1 MSHNP
6 QTKKWFK
13 MLVQIRG
20 MKKLEQ
26 SVLPNNYQTLW
37 CAGKSVEL
45 ITQIKSCEEIVREIK
60 KEYEEKRKALS
71 DLS

>member
-1 MSHNP
+1 MSNSP

-13 MLVQIRG
+13 MFVQLNG

-45 ITQIKSCEEIVREIK
+45 IDSIIPCADIIAQIKAEYNEKLEELRIV
-60 KEYEEKRKALS
+60 
-71 DLS
+71 

>member
-1 MSHNP
+1 
-6 QTKKWFK
+6 
-13 MLVQIRG
+13 MLVQVRG

-45 ITQIKSCEEIVREIK
+45 IHDIKSCAEIINEIRTEYHQKLEELK
-60 KEYEEKRKALS
+60 KI
-71 DLS
+71 